1 MTAIIMTCK
10 NVIKHCNSINLNIY
24 TFHYSNNE
32 VQIICNKTNIYEVG
46 DKAIIILVPSI
57 LKDNTN
63 IRESRIRGELSQGMA
78 LGKSDLE
85 EGADVS
91 EEYCLA
97 DNDPNRPKHIP
108 WPSIEALYNVRKY
121 LNDYN
126 LTRKI
131 TYRFKVKIHGSN
143 GSIVINPDG
152 SLYVQS
158 RNEIITPDCDTAG
171 FARWVMDNKDYFS
184 ALKKDVTIVIFGEVA
199 GTGVQKGCAIQ
210 QIGRKIF
217 CPFAIQYEGNSGS
230 WLEINPKTIQ
240 ETLPKHK
247 DIFVLPWYG
256 EELVLNYSDREEL
269 LKQVEIINEM
279 VLEVEKEDPFVKEN
293 FGISGIGEGVV
304 AYNLNSDY
312 DINKSILISAKDFN
326 DLVFKA
332 KGKEHKVVER
342 TAPAQID
349 PTVAKSIGEFVELF
363 CTETR
368 LNQIAEQVG
377 LFDNKSTGKFLK
389 AFNQDVLKESVAEL
403 EAANMSWENVY
414 KAVGACASKWWINNC
429 NKL

>member
-1 MTAIIMTCK
+1 MTCK

-46 DKAIIILVPSI
+46 DKAIIVLAPSI

-78 LGKSDLE
+78 LGKSSLE
-85 EGADVS
+85 EGTDVS
-91 EEYCLA
+91 EEYCLGV
-97 DNDPNRPKHIP
+97 DYPNRPKHIS

-131 TYRFKVKIHGSN
+131 TYRSKIKIDGTHAGV
-143 GSIVINPDG
+143 VIKTDG
-152 SLYVQS
+152 TFYVQS
-158 RNEIITPDCDTAG
+158 KNEIITPDCDNSG
-171 FARWVMDNKDYFS
+171 FAKWIMDNSDYFS
-184 ALKKDVTIVIFGEVA
+184 ILNKTNTTLVLFGEWAGGGIMKGVA
-199 GTGVQKGCAIQ
+199 IS

-217 CPFAIQYEGNSGS
+217 CPFAIQYEGDKGS
-230 WLEINPKTIQ
+230 WLEINPLQIS
-240 ETLPKHK
+240 EFLPYHK
-247 DIFVLPWYG
+247 DIFVLPWHG
-256 EELVLNYSDREEL
+256 KSITLNYSDHDGL
-269 LKQVEIINEM
+269 LKQAEVINEM
-279 VLEVEKEDPFVKEN
+279 VAEVEKEDPFVKEN
-293 FGISGIGEGVV
+293 FQISGVGEGVV
-304 AYNLNSDY
+304 CFPMPDNAEID
-312 DINKSILISAKDFN
+312 KSILISRKDFT

-332 KGKEHKVVER
+332 KGKEHKVVKNK
-342 TAPAQID
+342 ASVQID